1 MKINPPAPPTT
12 PLAAA
17 PKASAA
23 AAAGADAA
31 ERAKEAALKSAA
43 RVRAMPNP
51 AVNGEFDAER
61 VAAIRE
67 DIRAGRYQINPE
79 GIADGLL
86 ASVRDLIDSKPT
98 P

>member
-12 PLAAA
+12 PHAGA
-17 PKASAA
+17 PKAPATAATA
-23 AAAGADAA
+23 AAAGIDAA
-31 ERAKEAALKSAA
+31 ERSKEAAK
-43 RVRAMPNP
+43 VRTLPNLG
-51 AVNGEFDAER
+51 ASGEFNAER
-61 VAAIRE
+61 VSAIRE

-86 ASVRDLIDSKPT
+86 ASVRDLIDSKPK

>member
-12 PLAAA
+12 PHAGA
-17 PKASAA
+17 PKAPAAAA
-23 AAAGADAA
+23 AAAGIDAA
-31 ERAKEAALKSAA
+31 ERSKEATK
-43 RVRAMPNP
+43 VRTLPSV

-61 VAAIRE
+61 VSAIRE

-86 ASVRDLIDSKPT
+86 SSVRDLIDSKPKS
-98 P
+98 

>member
-12 PLAAA
+12 PLATA

-23 AAAGADAA
+23 AAAGIDAA
-31 ERAKEAALKSAA
+31 ERSKEAAK
-43 RVRAMPNP
+43 VRTLPNMG
-51 AVNGEFDAER
+51 ASGEFNAER
-61 VAAIRE
+61 VSAIRE
-67 DIRAGRYQINPE
+67 EIRAGRYQINPE

-86 ASVRDLIDSKPT
+86 ASVRDLIDSKPK

>member
-12 PLAAA
+12 PHAGA
-17 PKASAA
+17 PKAPAAAA
-23 AAAGADAA
+23 AAAGLDAT
-31 ERAKEAALKSAA
+31 ERTKEAAK
-43 RVRAMPNP
+43 VRALPNL

-61 VAAIRE
+61 VSAIRE

-86 ASVRDLIDSKPT
+86 SSVRDLIDSKPKS
-98 P
+98 